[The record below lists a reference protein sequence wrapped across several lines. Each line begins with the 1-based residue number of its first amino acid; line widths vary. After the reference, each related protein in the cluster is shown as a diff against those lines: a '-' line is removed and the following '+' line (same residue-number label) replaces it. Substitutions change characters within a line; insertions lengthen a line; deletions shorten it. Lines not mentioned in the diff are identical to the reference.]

1 MPDTSTSTKT
11 YGALNPEQLANL
23 FTMRAAIALRR
34 SLIAE
39 TKTLEREF
47 EIERSTW
54 AEAAEIIRNT
64 EFVGWDAA
72 SRIVEEI
79 P

>member
-1 MPDTSTSTKT
+1 MPAKT
-11 YGALNPEQLANL
+11 YGALNPEQLASL
-23 FTMRAAIALRR
+23 FEMRQK
-34 SLIAE
+34 IAE
-39 TKTLEREF
+39 NMRDGAKTTLDKALAGREAVCF
-47 EIERSTW
+47 K
-54 AEAAEIIRNT
+54 EAAWIVRNT